1 MTQLSNVFKLE
12 NPFKLAY
19 AFKKRS
25 VYLFFFPHCLAV
37 ANEAADTTYE

>member
-25 VYLFFFPHCLAV
+25 VFFVFFLHCLAV
-37 ANEAADTTYE
+37 ANEAADTTHE